1 MDQQKN
7 FSIKESIIEAYSLT
21 KDNFLFFVKILFFIL
36 ILNIIF
42 SLLID
47 FLFTK
52 NNLLKNIF
60 NLLFSIF
67 IEIGFIVISLKIYNK
82 QKVEFN
88 ELFLNYKYFLNYF
101 LAKMIYFI
109 LIFLGFI
116 LLIIPGI
123 IIGLR
128 LQFFNYLIFEKNFNI
143 IESFKTSWKIT
154 KGSTLKLFLLSII
167 LTLINL
173 LGLLFF
179 LIGLFF
185 TIPLTRLISISVYK
199 KLSLNNV

>member
-179 LIGLFF
+179 LLDYF
-185 TIPLTRLISISVYK
+185 LLY
-199 KLSLNNV
+199 L